1 MALDDGVVDTTY
13 SVETGGGVWP
23 MYGRDMKDHNWR
35 KGGYGRLTFAQTLW
49 YSSNIGVSR
58 IIDDHYRNNPE
69 KFVKGIHRIGLAD
82 DLKIPLVGATPARIR
97 MPHKTVM
104 DSTTTGVRRLCH
116 G

>member
-1 MALDDGVVDTTY
+1 
-13 SVETGGGVWP
+13 
-23 MYGRDMKDHNWR
+23 MKDHNWR

-97 MPHKTVM
+97 MPHKNSHGQYDNWSKTALPWM
-104 DSTTTGVRRLCH
+104 SIGSRSTTQSPTTAR
-116 G
+116 